1 VLYFNKFKAFIM
13 ITLYRILKSGFCNF
27 WRSGW
32 LSSVTVSIMTFTLLI
47 VGSLLFFNV
56 AADTIL
62 NNLQEKIDISVY
74 FKPGTNEEEI
84 LKIKN
89 ELINLPEAQ
98 SINYVSQEESL
109 ARFRE
114 NHQDNALINQSLLEL
129 DENPLE
135 ATLNIQA
142 KEAGFYSAI
151 VSFLETSQFK
161 PLISNINYQEKKID
175 IIERFA
181 LISKGLRRGVLILS
195 LFFAII
201 AILVAFNAI
210 RLAIYDSRHE
220 VEIMRLVG
228 AKNWFIRGP
237 FIVSGLLYGFLGAV
251 ICLIMLYAGLNI
263 ISPHLTAFTP
273 QVNLVSYFHS
283 HLLLVFGLIFSSGIT
298 LGVLS
303 SLIAIRKYL
312 KI

>member
-1 VLYFNKFKAFIM
+1 M

-32 LSSVTVSIMTFTLLI
+32 LSSVTVSIMAFTLLVI
-47 VGSLLFFNV
+47 GSLLFFN
-56 AADTIL
+56 ATANTIL
-62 NNLQEKIDISVY
+62 NSLQEKIDISVY
-74 FKPGTNEEEI
+74 FKPGSNEEEI
-84 LKIKN
+84 LKVKN
-89 ELINLPEAQ
+89 ELMNLPEIQ
-98 SINYVSQEESL
+98 NIDYVSQEESL
-109 ARFRE
+109 VRFRQA
-114 NHQDNALINQSLLEL
+114 HQDNILINQSLSEL

-135 ATLNIQA
+135 AALNIQA
-142 KEAGFYSAI
+142 REASFYSAI

-161 PLISNINYQEKKID
+161 PLISNINYREGKRD
-175 IIERFA
+175 AIERFA
-181 LISKGLRRGVLILS
+181 LISKGMRQGSLILS

-210 RLAIYDSRHE
+210 RLAIYDSRQE

-237 FIVSGLLYGFLGAV
+237 FIVSGLLYGLLGAV
-251 ICLIMLYAGLNI
+251 ICLAILYLGLNI
-263 ISPHLTAFTP
+263 VSPHLSTFAP

-283 HLLLVFGLIFSSGIT
+283 HLLLVFGLIFASGIA

-312 KI
+312 KV